1 METLFPKGDFL
12 SINICY
18 LFMEIPSMRKLCCT
32 EISEILFVLRVAFQ
46 IQCIHQLENTLKDA
60 NNDLARVLKG
70 NFKREDVLKSHTIIQ
85 MSLDCKR
92 VLESILEDL
101 EAKKRK
107 L

>member
-1 METLFPKGDFL
+1 
-12 SINICY
+12 
-18 LFMEIPSMRKLCCT
+18 MEIPSMRKLCCT
-32 EISEILFVLRVAFQ
+32 EISEILFVLRVVFQ

-60 NNDLARVLKG
+60 NNDLAKVLKG